1 MPLNSCNGEA
11 LTGVSGTGKTTA
23 RSLSVEVPLHVLSK
37 HTLWSFNSKEAD
49 VSKAVRLR
57 NEADGFGSGG
67 SLVGWLVG

>member
-37 HTLWSFNSKEAD
+37 HTLWSFNSEKAD

-57 NEADGFGSGG
+57 DEADSFGSAAGLA
-67 SLVGWLVG
+67 SN